1 MELLKEHQLSIM
13 LMLSGICGII
23 TLFSI
28 FTPLSAKRKQA
39 LTFMDF
45 SAMLLLLSD
54 RCAYIYRGDTSP
66 LGFWMVRISN
76 FLVFFLTLVII
87 YTFNLYL
94 IDLYTNEAKLE
105 TIPKRLQYSKILV
118 IIGEILVIISQFTG
132 FYYTF
137 DATNHYQR
145 AGGFIICYILPL
157 TILILQLSV
166 IVQHYGRLNKLIR
179 ISLLLFTLIPLT
191 ASIIQIFTYGVS
203 LTNISL
209 VGQGVMLYLFALL
222 DMNQMIKVAHERELE
237 LLKNEQKQMR
247 LMIGQTAS
255 ALAWAIDAKDKY
267 THGHS
272 RRVAEYSQSIAELA
286 GKPDRECVEIYLI
299 ALLHDVGKIGI
310 PDGIISKDGRLTDE
324 EFAVIKTHPV
334 IGGQI
339 LSRIKQFP
347 DLSIGA
353 KYHHERYDGRDYPEG
368 LKGEEIPE
376 IARIIAVADAYDA
389 MSSKRSYRDCL
400 PQEVVRNEI
409 VKGMG
414 TQFDPKFAGIMLELI
429 DKDKNYHMRQT
440 DDD

>member
-13 LMLSGICGII
+13 LMLSGICRII

-209 VGQGVMLYLFALL
+209 VGQVVMLYLFALL

-247 LMIGQTAS
+247 LMIGQTA
-255 ALAWAIDAKDKY
+255 
-267 THGHS
+267 
-272 RRVAEYSQSIAELA
+272 
-286 GKPDRECVEIYLI
+286 
-299 ALLHDVGKIGI
+299 
-310 PDGIISKDGRLTDE
+310 
-324 EFAVIKTHPV
+324 
-334 IGGQI
+334 
-339 LSRIKQFP
+339 
-347 DLSIGA
+347 
-353 KYHHERYDGRDYPEG
+353 
-368 LKGEEIPE
+368 
-376 IARIIAVADAYDA
+376 
-389 MSSKRSYRDCL
+389 
-400 PQEVVRNEI
+400 
-409 VKGMG
+409 
-414 TQFDPKFAGIMLELI
+414 
-429 DKDKNYHMRQT
+429 
-440 DDD
+440 